1 MDCVNGLTSWLD
13 CFDTTFHTM
22 SETFCH
28 FLAET
33 KVLTCTS
40 DTIPVI
46 MLIDATGMPQNRLCK
61 YPGPPFSAIR
71 YKMEII
77 GKIIVI
83 NPNTKLTMTNLSYF

>member
-33 KVLTCTS
+33 K
-40 DTIPVI
+40 DQ
-46 MLIDATGMPQNRLCK
+46 AQ
-61 YPGPPFSAIR
+61 
-71 YKMEII
+71 YKMLDKYHTIWYNII
-77 GKIIVI
+77 TLQQKSGH
-83 NPNTKLTMTNLSYF
+83 L